1 MCRSPPPSQQ
11 DAPDRLQRR
20 AQPSTHRSRRRRGGR
35 ASGRGSRL
43 LGPERP
49 RHGIQHRA
57 GRAGGD
63 RAQRTVIVV
72 LGDARPVSANLG
84 SPRLGCLKRRYA
96 ESIGVI
102 GWSGSS

>member
-1 MCRSPPPSQQ
+1 MCRSPPQSQLESQ
-11 DAPDRLQRR
+11 DHQQRR

-63 RAQRTVIVV
+63 RAERAVIVV
-72 LGDARPVSANLG
+72 LN
-84 SPRLGCLKRRYA
+84 
-96 ESIGVI
+96 
-102 GWSGSS
+102 